1 MQFKLN
7 VLFIKLGLSLL
18 MVFLSFLVMAQ
29 PTGLLYDPEPP
40 VDSAYVRVI
49 LASPAGGGVDV
60 LVDGRVRVEKLASGK
75 PSDYLVLAAGK
86 HAVAL
91 HVPGKPAA
99 HLSTT
104 FDVLRGKAITLAFA
118 TLSADSVP
126 VAFEDKANANKLK
139 ALLTVYNLDAK
150 AGDIDVLTADTN
162 TKVLTGIAYGKSAS
176 IPVNPISID
185 LIAVKIGDKV
195 PPSRISIAMIQGGT
209 YSIFLLP
216 GKDAK
221 SNAQTVENKIERFT
235 GK

>member
-1 MQFKLN
+1 MQLKLN
-7 VLFIKLGLSLL
+7 VLFIKLGLGLL
-18 MVFLSFLVMAQ
+18 TVFFSFLAMAQ

-49 LASPAGGGVDV
+49 LASPAGSVVDV
-60 LVDGRVRVEKLASGK
+60 LVDGRVRVQKLASGQA
-75 PSDYLVLAAGK
+75 SEYLVLAAGK
-86 HAVAL
+86 HTVAL
-91 HVPGKPAA
+91 HAAGKPAA
-99 HLSTT
+99 HFNTT
-104 FDVLRGKAITLAFA
+104 FDVVRGKAITLAFT
-118 TLSADSVP
+118 TLNADSVP

-139 ALLTVYNLDAK
+139 ALLAVYNLDAK
-150 AGDIDVLTADTN
+150 AGDLDVLTADAN

-195 PPSRISIAMIQGGT
+195 PQSRISIAMTQGGT
-209 YSIFLLP
+209 YSIFLLS

-221 SNAQTVENKIERFT
+221 LNAQTVQNKIERYT

>member
-1 MQFKLN
+1 MQLKLN
-7 VLFIKLGLSLL
+7 VLFIKLGLGLL
-18 MVFLSFLVMAQ
+18 MVFFNFLVLAQ

-49 LASPAGGGVDV
+49 LASPAGMVDV
-60 LVDGRVRVEKLASGK
+60 LVDGRVRAQKLASGEA
-75 PSDYLVLAAGK
+75 SEYLVIAAGK
-86 HAVAL
+86 HTVAL
-91 HVPGKPAA
+91 HAAGKPAA
-99 HLSTT
+99 HFSTT
-104 FDVLRGKAITLAFA
+104 FDVVRGKAITLAFT

-126 VAFEDKANANKLK
+126 VVFEDKANANKLK

-150 AGDIDVLTADTN
+150 AGDLDVLTADAN
-162 TKVLTGIAYGKSAS
+162 TKVLAGVAYGKSAS

-195 PPSRISIAMIQGGT
+195 PLSSISIAMTQGST

-216 GKDAK
+216 GKDTK
-221 SNAQTVENKIERFT
+221 LNAQTVQNKIERFI